1 MNSLCPIRTATGL
14 ILALTMLGSTVFL
27 PPRDATGAT
36 LDICAQITAEQ
47 LTSLYR
53 KPLVPTAQDNG
64 CFWSLEPG
72 TMAYLHIGV
81 HDRFQELRRYFNE
94 ELPSH
99 VLLVEIRD
107 IGDEGLMSISEGTLG
122 VVVIRKGNRVL
133 QSSVTFLDIEPNS
146 TRQQVLW
153 DVYRHIVEQM

>member
-1 MNSLCPIRTATGL
+1 MNRTYSIRVASGL
-14 ILALTMLGSTVFL
+14 ILALTVLGSTVFL

-36 LDICAQITAEQ
+36 LDICAQVTAAQ
-47 LTSLYR
+47 LASLYR

-81 HDRFQELRRYFNE
+81 HDRFQDLRRYFNE
-94 ELPSH
+94 KLSSH
-99 VLLVEIRD
+99 VLLAEISD

-146 TRQQVLW
+146 TKQQVLW
-153 DVYRHIVEQM
+153 DVYRHIAEQM